1 MPSHQQILIYNFL
14 IFKKLNKQLNIM
26 DKKSL
31 FKYALILKTIKLLTV
46 ALIFIPNAFSQGK
59 ISKNKKAIINSI
71 EEKKEKL
78 IEISDNIWEAAETS
92 LEEFKSSKYLS
103 DYAEQNGFSVER
115 GVAGMPTAF
124 VARYG
129 SGRPVIGIM
138 GEFDANAGISQKKQ
152 PTKETLHEGAAGHG
166 CGHNLFGTA
175 SLGAA
180 ITIKELIQ
188 KGEISGTIVYY
199 GTPAEE
205 TIFGKVWMVRE
216 GLFDDLDICMDWHPS
231 AEIEASTQSS
241 KALVDFRVKFFGNA
255 SHASADPWNGN
266 SAVDAM
272 ELYTTGLNYYREH
285 IRPTARIHY
294 DIEKAGDVVN
304 VVPEYAQIWTRLREN
319 DRKNV
324 DVLYE
329 RAKKIAEAA
338 SMMAN
343 VRHEISLISGI
354 YEIQPN
360 RTGAEILQKNL
371 ELLGDIS
378 YSDYEIQYANTILKE
393 SGKELLGL
401 DGKVRPLKQT
411 MPAQGGSTDVGD
423 VSQVVPVI
431 SLGVTTAAKGGP
443 WHSWAVVACT
453 GMSIGHKC
461 LVYASK
467 ALGMTMLDL
476 YNNPKMIEDVKKEFL
491 ERKGDKVY
499 DPRIP
504 PGPPKLID

>member
-31 FKYALILKTIKLLTV
+31 FKYEWILKIMKLLTV
-46 ALIFIPNAFSQGK
+46 AVIFIPNAFSQGK

-304 VVPEYAQIWTRLREN
+304 VVPEYAQIWTRL
-319 DRKNV
+319 
-324 DVLYE
+324 
-329 RAKKIAEAA
+329 
-338 SMMAN
+338 
-343 VRHEISLISGI
+343 
-354 YEIQPN
+354 
-360 RTGAEILQKNL
+360 
-371 ELLGDIS
+371 
-378 YSDYEIQYANTILKE
+378 
-393 SGKELLGL
+393 
-401 DGKVRPLKQT
+401 
-411 MPAQGGSTDVGD
+411 
-423 VSQVVPVI
+423 
-431 SLGVTTAAKGGP
+431 
-443 WHSWAVVACT
+443 
-453 GMSIGHKC
+453 
-461 LVYASK
+461 
-467 ALGMTMLDL
+467 
-476 YNNPKMIEDVKKEFL
+476 
-491 ERKGDKVY
+491 
-499 DPRIP
+499 
-504 PGPPKLID
+504 